1 MYTSL
6 VATFVLVISIVAPTL
21 SIPLG
26 YVLLLLISPYR
37 LIVRSSGDALAG
49 RNLEDR
55 NQDQRRASWSADWSL
70 SGTPGTG
77 DTDGF

>member
-6 VATFVLVISIVAPTL
+6 VATFVLVISIVSPTL

-26 YVLLLLISPYR
+26 
-37 LIVRSSGDALAG
+37 SGDALAG